1 MPEHEP
7 AVALLT
13 LQFVKTNALGAP
25 ATTVKP
31 MVLEVV
37 ALPFT
42 VALAWVVSGPARTPV
57 TVSVMTPA
65 TAGTDVV
72 SPLTVPAPE
81 PAVLLKVTLSVAS
94 APLVTGLPAASWMV
108 AGSTR
113 VAPEARF
120 PVGPEGAIWVAVP
133 LRIG

>member
-7 AVALLT
+7 AVAPLT
-13 LQFVKTNALGAP
+13 LQFVNANAFGAP

-42 VALAWVVSGPARTPV
+42 VALAWVVSGPARAPV

-81 PAVLLKVTLSVAS
+81 PAVLLKVRSEVRRARQ
-94 APLVTGLPAASWMV
+94 VRGLP
-108 AGSTR
+108 GSSS
-113 VAPEARF
+113 
-120 PVGPEGAIWVAVP
+120 VGG
-133 LRIG
+133 